1 MSIYLFFL
9 LLANA
14 ELILSK
20 VKLPVSP
27 ESVEGWKLT
36 VYSEL
41 GGVIKAY
48 SGNYRSGTIY
58 SLGARKSPAH
68 ERNHFTTQLKNALD
82 SIISIYESNK

>member
-41 GGVIKAY
+41 AI
-48 SGNYRSGTIY
+48 
-58 SLGARKSPAH
+58 
-68 ERNHFTTQLKNALD
+68 
-82 SIISIYESNK
+82 